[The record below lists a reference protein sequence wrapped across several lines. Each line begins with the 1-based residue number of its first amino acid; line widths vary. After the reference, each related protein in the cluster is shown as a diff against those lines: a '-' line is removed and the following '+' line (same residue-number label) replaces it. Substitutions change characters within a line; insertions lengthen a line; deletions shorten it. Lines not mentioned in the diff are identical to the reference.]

1 MPANA
6 FPHIS
11 LKKSFCSVI
20 VVTRDFMPDYLIS
33 NMGSIIEPILDG
45 SMRGGSSKRSWNL
58 VEIKLLLRVVP

>member
-1 MPANA
+1 
-6 FPHIS
+6 
-11 LKKSFCSVI
+11 
-20 VVTRDFMPDYLIS
+20 MPDYLIS